1 MLKKERLYR
10 IEALLKQKPF
20 LSISQLQT
28 ELSVSR
34 SSVMRDLDELEKSG
48 RIVRERGGAAS
59 CHAEDLTRSI
69 YSEPSVS
76 SRENLNAEQKRRIA
90 AAAASYIKDGSC
102 IFLDSGT
109 TPAYIIPWLEDKQ
122 VQIVTASTYVSN
134 RIPSS
139 FRGDVY
145 LIGGSYL
152 REYDTVSGSIALEM
166 LDQFNFDCAF
176 IGANGINLKT
186 GEVSAFSEQI
196 SALKKHAMK
205 RSTSSILLS
214 DSSKFGVRAMSVF
227 AKLNMF
233 DKVITDSYPEN
244 MKKPGN
250 IICADAQKGTKK

>member
-28 ELSVSR
+28 ELNVSR

-59 CHAEDLTRSI
+59 FNAEDLTRSI

-76 SRENLNAEQKRRIA
+76 SRENINADQKRRIA
-90 AAAASYIKDGSC
+90 TIAASMIKDGSC
-102 IFLDSGT
+102 IYLDGGT
-109 TPAYIIPWLEDKQ
+109 TPAYLIPYLADMH
-122 VQIVTASTYVSN
+122 VQIVTASTYISS
-134 RIPSS
+134 RIPAS
-139 FRGDVY
+139 FQGDLY

-152 REYDTVSGSIALEM
+152 REYDTVSGSLAVEM

-186 GEVSAFSEQI
+186 GEVSVFSEPI

-205 RSTSSILLS
+205 RSTKSFLLI
-214 DSSKFGVRAMSVF
+214 DSSKYEVRAMSVF
-227 AKLNMF
+227 AKMSMF
-233 DKVITDSYPEN
+233 DSVFTDSYPEN
-244 MKKPGN
+244 LKKPAN
-250 IICADAQKGTKK
+250 VICADAQEGKIK